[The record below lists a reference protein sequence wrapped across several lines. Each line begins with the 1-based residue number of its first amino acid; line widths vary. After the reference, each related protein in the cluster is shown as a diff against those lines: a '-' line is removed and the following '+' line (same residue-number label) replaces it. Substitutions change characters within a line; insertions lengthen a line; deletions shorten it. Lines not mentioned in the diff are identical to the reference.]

1 VAEGAF
7 TAPVLARLARE
18 KGIDMPIVEA
28 VDALIA
34 GRANVDQVLDALLTR
49 PPRAEGI

>member
-1 VAEGAF
+1 
-7 TAPVLARLARE
+7 
-18 KGIDMPIVEA
+18 MPIVAA

-34 GRANVDQVLDALLTR
+34 GRASVDHVLDALLTR